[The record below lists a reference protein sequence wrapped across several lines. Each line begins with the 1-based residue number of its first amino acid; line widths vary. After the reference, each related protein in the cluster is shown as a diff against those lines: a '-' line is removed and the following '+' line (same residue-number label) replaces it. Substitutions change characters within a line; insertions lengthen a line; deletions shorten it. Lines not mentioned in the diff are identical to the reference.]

1 MNISDIHLKVCPFC
15 GMKPN
20 ITEHWGGSP
29 VEIICGNQE
38 AHHTVSVIRNTLAE
52 AVNAWNERTNEI
64 AAYRIGY
71 ADGIRAARAEAKKV
85 VEKIMKQ
92 EVEGG

>member
-1 MNISDIHLKVCPFC
+1 MNKIEMSKEEVMTCPFC
-15 GMKPN
+15 GAL
-20 ITEHWGGSP
+20 P
-29 VEIICGNQE
+29 VGKLHRFGTFEIGCNADDHDAKVFKE
-38 AHHTVSVIRNTLAE
+38 TREDAVKTWNARSAELAS
-52 AVNAWNERTNEI
+52 
-64 AAYRIGY
+64 YRIGY